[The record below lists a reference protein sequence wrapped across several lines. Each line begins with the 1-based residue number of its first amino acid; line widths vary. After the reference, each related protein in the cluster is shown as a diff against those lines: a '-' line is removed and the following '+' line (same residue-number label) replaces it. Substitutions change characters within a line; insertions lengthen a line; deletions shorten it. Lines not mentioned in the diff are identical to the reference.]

1 MGHKKTS
8 NIYKCAYHG
17 MKKRQLTFTSHE
29 SRISIIQSNIKKTL
43 FIFFSSIFFIQSLY
57 NLIEDLLRLVQP
69 SEQVLIS
76 AFTL

>member
-1 MGHKKTS
+1 
-8 NIYKCAYHG
+8 

-29 SRISIIQSNIKKTL
+29 SRISIIQSNIKKTI

-69 SEQVLIS
+69 SEQGLIS

>member
-29 SRISIIQSNIKKTL
+29 SRISIIQSNIKKTI

-57 NLIEDLLRLVQP
+57 NLIEDLLRLAQP
-69 SEQVLIS
+69 SEQGLIS